1 MRHPRIRRP
10 KHVITAAIA
19 IRLGFAAAL
28 TCTSP
33 IAAAHS
39 PSAAGRW
46 ACDLNGRDI
55 DIRIAGDEATVTLP
69 GAPARVLKRREVRSG
84 AYYTDGTVALKHRG
98 DQPAQVNEPQ
108 WVQNGEA
115 SALRR
120 CIPAAG

>member
-1 MRHPRIRRP
+1 MRHPHARRP
-10 KHVITAAIA
+10 KLAVTLATAT
-19 IRLGFAAAL
+19 RLAFAVAL
-28 TCTSP
+28 TCAAP
-33 IAAAHS
+33 IAAAQT
-39 PSAAGRW
+39 PSGTGHW

-84 AYYTDGTVALKHRG
+84 AYYTDGTVALRHRG